1 MTESNRPLPSEA
13 GATFLRDGVV
23 PIRSFLAEAEVGH
36 LTGALERFM
45 REIAPGLTDGSVVTS
60 KTGAVRALDNLTVDP
75 FFDALGR
82 SEKWMS
88 LAAELLGH
96 PVCPAIKDE
105 YSNWGWQAFFAVP
118 PGAADPTPPHQDN
131 YYYRW
136 DPCDTLSLWVALD
149 AVDESN
155 GCVRYVR
162 GSHLKGLRRHVLSE
176 HQAFSQSVA
185 DYGPDDRVAETSFD
199 LEAGDLVAHHGQ
211 TIHRSLPNVSGRR
224 RWAFAMFF
232 RSTRCKRDEEAYAAY
247 QRDLAEHRRWRQT
260 VEPGATE

>member
-1 MTESNRPLPSEA
+1 MTESLGPQMFKER
-13 GATFLRDGVV
+13 ATFLRDGVV
-23 PIRSFLAEAEVGH
+23 PVRHFLSEAEVGG
-36 LTGALERFM
+36 LTGALGRFI
-45 REIAPGLTDGSVVTS
+45 RETAPGLTDGSVATS
-60 KTGAVRALDNLTVDP
+60 RTGAVRALDNLAVDP
-75 FFDALGR
+75 FFEALGR
-82 SEKWMS
+82 SPKWMS

-96 PVCPAIKDE
+96 PVCPAVRDE
-105 YSNWGWQAFFAVP
+105 YSDWGWQAFFDVP

-136 DPCDTLSLWVALD
+136 NPSDTLSLWVALD

-162 GSHLKGLRRHVLSE
+162 GSHRTGLRHHLLSE

-185 DYGPDDRVAETSFD
+185 DYGPDDRVAEISFD
-199 LEAGDLVAHHGQ
+199 LEPGDLVAHHGQ

-232 RSTRCKRDEEAYAAY
+232 RSTRCERDEEAYAAY
-247 QRDLAEHRRWRQT
+247 RRDLAEHSRWRQT
-260 VEPGATE
+260 VELGAPE